1 VVVLAVVL
9 VVTNLLTLG
18 ALAYVALRPAPHPRP
33 DEAVARVLDQR
44 PPIASSSATRRVIS
58 VEVLNPIELAATR
71 GRMAGLAGSLAP
83 GLIRRVVYDQTLK
96 TMRRQLSEEGV
107 AADVRLHV
115 LRPPDRPEPPGAL
128 PGARPVAS
136 PTVAPQ
142 EAAEPSAGGERG
154 GPLPGA

>member
-18 ALAYVALRPAPHPRP
+18 ALAYVVLRPAPQPRP

-115 LRPPDRPEPPGAL
+115 LRPPDRPDPPVVS
-128 PGARPVAS
+128 PVAS
-136 PTVAPQ
+136 PLAQPVEPQ
-142 EAAEPSAGGERG
+142 EAAGPSAGGDRG